1 MAYIVSTTFYYQ
13 GNAHQAYI
21 ALYSSSDQLTQLLK
35 KNLTLDGS
43 ISYIINERNAIVASS
58 DKSGTGIY
66 LLDYQTVEDS
76 FMASNGFIE
85 RTILDQKI
93 YAGFYNIRQPGW
105 FMVTVLPSSSL
116 LKQSNFIMFQYIL
129 MYLAV
134 LVLASVMAHFLARS
148 VSSRISSVI
157 RQMSKVRQG
166 SPVPMESPVYHDEI
180 GDLVDTYNYM
190 TRKIQQLMDEQMK
203 AAEELRIAEF
213 NSLQAQINP
222 HFLYNTMDMINWMAL
237 QGQTSEISSA
247 VQSLSRF
254 YKLTLSRK
262 KASAP

>member
-1 MAYIVSTTFYYQ
+1 M
-13 GNAHQAYI
+13 
-21 ALYSSSDQLTQLLK
+21 LK
-35 KNLTLDGS
+35 RNLTLDGS
-43 ISYIINERNAIVASS
+43 VSYIINERNAIVASS

-93 YAGFYNIRQPGW
+93 YTSLQYPPARLVHGNCPALFFSFKTKQFYHVPVYPYVPCSAGACLSYG
-105 FMVTVLPSSSL
+105 S
-116 LKQSNFIMFQYIL
+116 
-129 MYLAV
+129 
-134 LVLASVMAHFLARS
+134 FLAGQAAGY
-148 VSSRISSVI
+148 SSVI

-213 NSLQAQINP
+213 NCLQARIDP
-222 HFLYNTMDMINWMAL
+222 HFLVILWMIDGW
-237 QGQTSEISSA
+237 
-247 VQSLSRF
+247 RF
-254 YKLTLSRK
+254 HELNLRDFQRCTKPFPVL
-262 KASAP
+262 

>member
-1 MAYIVSTTFYYQ
+1 M
-13 GNAHQAYI
+13 
-21 ALYSSSDQLTQLLK
+21 LK
-35 KNLTLDGS
+35 RNLTLDGS
-43 ISYIINERNAIVASS
+43 VSYIINERNAIVASS

-190 TRKIQQLMDEQMK
+190 TRKK
-203 AAEELRIAEF
+203 YS
-213 NSLQAQINP
+213 SL
-222 HFLYNTMDMINWMAL
+222 W
-237 QGQTSEISSA
+237 TS
-247 VQSLSRF
+247 R
-254 YKLTLSRK
+254 
-262 KASAP
+262 